1 MFTVDA
7 DVNVIQVA
15 KVWIYFDTSSFAT
28 NYSYYLISAFV
39 FCNPENSPESDT
51 PTGSTQDFLTH
62 NCQIYAET
70 NKIQLVKLG
79 LSMPQ

>member
-1 MFTVDA
+1 VHTVDA
-7 DVNVIQVA
+7 DVNVIHVA